1 MWPDGRAALPQNGAM
16 QTRTPEIRYCYVDSP
31 MGTLLLT
38 AEGEALSGV
47 YFTDH
52 RHSPAPAAGWR
63 RDDAALEPARAQ
75 FGEYFDGRRRQ
86 FDLPVVLH
94 GSPFELTVWAA
105 LRAIPY
111 GETVSYGHIARAI
124 GRPTAARAVGAAN
137 GRNPVCIVVPCHR
150 VIGANGTLTGY
161 GWGLERK
168 VWLLD
173 HEKLPAGGPG
183 QTTATATA
191 AASGRVPSGKW

>member
-1 MWPDGRAALPQNGAM
+1 MWPEGRAGTSQNRVM
-16 QTRTPEIRYCYVDSP
+16 ETQSPEIRYCYVDSP
-31 MGTLLLT
+31 MGTILLT
-38 AEGEALSGV
+38 AEGDALSGV

-52 RHSPAPAAGWR
+52 CHSPAPATGWR
-63 RDDAALEPARAQ
+63 HDDAALEPIQAQ
-75 FGEYFDGRRRQ
+75 FSEYFDGRRNQ
-86 FDLPVVLH
+86 FDLAVVLH
-94 GSPFELTVWAA
+94 GSPFELMVWAA

-173 HEKLPAGGPG
+173 HEKRPTGSPRQA
-183 QTTATATA
+183 TTAT
-191 AASGRVPSGKW
+191 GRVPSGRW

>member
-1 MWPDGRAALPQNGAM
+1 M
-16 QTRTPEIRYCYVDSP
+16 QTQSPETSYCYVDSP
-31 MGTLLLT
+31 MGTILLT
-38 AEGEALSGV
+38 ADGEALSGV

-52 RHSPAPAAGWR
+52 RHSPAPATGWR
-63 RDDAALEPARAQ
+63 HDDAALEPVRAQ
-75 FGEYFDGRRRQ
+75 FREYFDGRRRQ

-105 LRAIPY
+105 LRDVPY

-173 HEKLPAGGPG
+173 HEKRPAGS
-183 QTTATATA
+183 QRRSTTATA
-191 AASGRVPSGKW
+191 GVPSERW